1 MGGLKGSP
9 CELPVSW
16 NTSCVIPD
24 IGELL
29 AMFVGSMNIATKIVE
44 M

>member
-16 NTSCVIPD
+16 NTGCVIPN

-29 AMFVGSMNIATKIVE
+29 AVVVGSMNIATKIME